1 MTNTS
6 DEEDL
11 SGACL
16 PKGPDVG
23 VKNKCRLDLAS
34 FTRSSKIVLDLY
46 PADSISLFVKISSSL
61 ISEFSKIG
69 CRIGISFLNNMEHIL
84 AHSSKRMISLLNQM
98 VIRFL
103 YEIIL

>member
-6 DEEDL
+6 DEGDL

-61 ISEFSKIG
+61 VSEFYKIG
-69 CRIGISFLNNMEHIL
+69 CWIRISFEKHGP
-84 AHSSKRMISLLNQM
+84 HYCS
-98 VIRFL
+98 
-103 YEIIL
+103 